1 MTARAGGRRPAA
13 GLRYLSGARLDST
26 TFALMVDAAAVRA
39 ALADLDPRLSLAR
52 PAEVAAGKHPIVVD
66 LFRVS
71 EGRLEA
77 GSIDQHRWTGG
88 SGAMTGAWLGA
99 GVGGMFG
106 AGYGGLTGATMGG
119 YVGRWLGP
127 AGWLAG
133 AATGWM
139 GGCMLGAMS
148 GLAPGV
154 VRGAM
159 LGAKGAAGA
168 SQRWSDAVG
177 SYEEVLIGVPDVVVR
192 GDRIEG
198 GAASPR
204 HFFVLQMYT
213 DSALARW
220 GDRAFAFGYRKQMA
234 QIQHD
239 LFRSIRVEERQR
251 VLLDCSFVNEDQTH
265 WQSAAQ
271 TTRSRRLLETLRQPL
286 LAVTEDGRLARSHLQ
301 RDLTASDVSTA
312 TGAVRVADGFA
323 PAVTAQEIRLG
334 DGPGK
339 QPWGGFHT
347 RKIMS
352 RVSYPTHLPALRA
365 ALRPAPRAAHR
376 PSPGGGR
383 P

>member
-1 MTARAGGRRPAA
+1 MRHRRPNEVASRDTALDEGRRHADEELRLVGIHPHGDDRVRGVLAHREGVRLHLVLAFERDGVEQEIDVADAFA
-13 GLRYLSGARLDST
+13 GVDDRL
-26 TFALMVDAAAVRA
+26 RA
-39 ALADLDPRLSLAR
+39 ARSQLLAERRDL
-52 PAEVAAGKHPIVVD
+52 
-66 LFRVS
+66 
-71 EGRLEA
+71 RLERPDPVPDR
-77 GSIDQHRWTGG
+77 IDR
-88 SGAMTGAWLGA
+88 L
-99 GVGGMFG
+99 
-106 AGYGGLTGATMGG
+106 L
-119 YVGRWLGP
+119 
-127 AGWLAG
+127 
-133 AATGWM
+133 WM

-177 SYEEVLIGVPDVVVR
+177 SYEEVLIGVPDVMVR
-192 GDRIEG
+192 GDRVG
-198 GAASPR
+198 RR

-234 QIQHD
+234 QIQHE
-239 LFRSIRVEERQR
+239 LFRSIRVEEKQQ
-251 VLLDCSFVNEDQTH
+251 VLLEGEFVNEEQTR
-265 WQSAAQ
+265 WKPAAQ
-271 TTRSRRLLETLRQPL
+271 ITRAPRLLATLRQPL

-301 RDLTASDVSTA
+301 RDLTASEVSA
-312 TGAVRVADGFA
+312 ASGAVRVAGGFA
-323 PAVTAQEIRLG
+323 PGVPAQEVPLG

-365 ALRPAPRAAHR
+365 ALRPAP
-376 PSPGGGR
+376 GNGGR

>member
-1 MTARAGGRRPAA
+1 MTAPAGSRRPVPAT
-13 GLRYLSGARLDST
+13 RYLSGARLDST

-39 ALADLDPRLSLAR
+39 AIADLDPRLSLAR

-71 EGRLEA
+71 EGRLDLGA
-77 GSIDQHRWTGG
+77 IDQHQWTGG
-88 SGAMTGAWLGA
+88 AGAMAGALCGA
-99 GVGGMFG
+99 GVGGTFG
-106 AGYGGLTGATMGG
+106 AAYGGLTGATMGG

-168 SQRWSDAVG
+168 SQRWSEIVG
-177 SYEEVLIGVPDVVVR
+177 NYEEVLIGVPDVVMR
-192 GDRIEG
+192 GDR
-198 GAASPR
+198 AA
-204 HFFVLQMYT
+204 HHNFFVLQMYT

-234 QIQHD
+234 HIRHD
-239 LFRSIRVEERQR
+239 LFRSFRVEDNQHV
-251 VLLDCSFVNEDQTH
+251 VLDGAFANDEPTS
-265 WQSAAQ
+265 WQSASQA
-271 TTRSRRLLETLRQPL
+271 TPSPRLFATLRQPL
-286 LAVTEDGRLARSHLQ
+286 LAVTEDGRLARSRLE
-301 RDLTASDVSTA
+301 RDLTASDVRIA
-312 TGAVRVADGFA
+312 TGAVRVGGNFA
-323 PAVTAQEIRLG
+323 PGVPAQELRLG
-334 DGPGK
+334 DGSGK
-339 QPWGGFHT
+339 QAWAGFHT

-352 RVSYPTHLPALRA
+352 RVSYPTHLPAHS
-365 ALRPAPRAAHR
+365 PAHVAAHR
-376 PSPGGGR
+376 RTSGAR